1 MNAQKDKTWIAGVI
15 LAITASLCCITP
27 VLALLSG
34 ISGIAATFSWLEPA
48 RPFLIGFTVLVL
60 GFAWYQKLKPRKQQ
74 EIDCACE
81 EDERPS
87 FWQSKTFLGIVTI
100 IAIGLLTFPS
110 YSHIFYGTNKS
121 QLSGIKESSVTLANF
136 SIKGMTCTSCEEHV
150 EHAVTGLDGVLEASA
165 DYEDGTANIKFN
177 NAKVS
182 LEKII
187 GAINSTGYKVEEY
200 ELENSNQSNNAV
212 HGISSFQNA
221 AVNKIELKIEGMTCG
236 GCEGHVRHAVNQ
248 LDGVIEA
255 SASYKE
261 GKAVIRYDAYKTSP
275 DKIKEAINSTG
286 YKVVEP
292 RN

>member
-1 MNAQKDKTWIAGVI
+1 MNSQKDKSWIAGVI

-81 EDERPS
+81 EDEKPS
-87 FWQSKTFLGIVTI
+87 FWQSKAFLGIVTI

-121 QLSGIKESSVTLANF
+121 QVSGIKESSVTLANF
-136 SIKGMTCTSCEEHV
+136 SIKGMTCISCEEHV
-150 EHAVTGLDGVLEASA
+150 KHAVNALDGVLEASA
-165 DYEDGTANIKFN
+165 DYEDGTANVKFN
-177 NAKVS
+177 DAKVS
-182 LEKII
+182 VEKIVD
-187 GAINSTGYKVEEY
+187 AINSTGYKVEEY
-200 ELENSNQSNNAV
+200 ELQSSTQSNNAV
-212 HGISSFQNA
+212 HDVSSLQEA
-221 AVNKIELKIEGMTCG
+221 AVNKIEFQIKGMTCS
-236 GCEGHVRHAVNQ
+236 GCEGHVKHAVNQ
-248 LDGVIEA
+248 LEGVIEA
-255 SASYKE
+255 SASYKD
-261 GKAVIRYDAYKTSP
+261 GKAVISYDASKTSP
-275 DKIKEAINSTG
+275 EKIKEAINSTG

-292 RN
+292 KN